1 MVSRRKRLLSS
12 VHGGV
17 GYLADDVSEKW
28 DKPSN
33 EYCVEDGRV
42 EVHNLGELNERTLLR
57 CKVAINRK

>member
-1 MVSRRKRLLSS
+1 MVSCRKRLLSS

-17 GYLADDVSEKW
+17 VYRADDVSGKW

-42 EVHNLGELNERTLLR
+42 EVHNLRELNERTLLR
-57 CKVAINRK
+57 SKMAINRK